1 MTTAQKESQVTMK
14 VLSCQ
19 LLALLKLK
27 TCTEKELYLEV
38 EENVEWRI
46 QNKWKIKSCNF
57 AIEMLQKYRLR
68 NI

>member
-1 MTTAQKESQVTMK
+1 MTTVQKESQVTMK

-27 TCTEKELYLEV
+27 TGTEKEPYLEL

-46 QNKWKIKSCNF
+46 QNK
-57 AIEMLQKYRLR
+57 
-68 NI
+68 